1 MISKDSDKLRPTV
14 RQPFEHYFNLHFE
27 GLHRYAY
34 TLLND
39 NEKARDV
46 VQNVFLKLWEKQQ
59 DLDEERSVRSYLYT
73 AVYHDC
79 LNLIR
84 HEKIK
89 RRHAAEPQQLS
100 TTGDPVIHR
109 ELQQQI
115 RETVEQ
121 LPPQCRLIF
130 LKSRSEQKKYAEI
143 AAELDLSVKT
153 VEAQIGKALRILKEK
168 LSGLISLLM

>member
-1 MISKDSDKLRPTV
+1 MISKDSDKLRQTA

-59 DLDEERSVRSYLYT
+59 GLDEERSVRSYLYT

-84 HEKIK
+84 HEKVK
-89 RRHAAEPQQLS
+89 RRYAAEPQPLS
-100 TTGDPVIHR
+100 TSADPVIHR

-168 LSGLISLLM
+168 LSGVISLLM